1 MGELWKKS
9 KELFNELT
17 KDLAEELDTT
27 PGALICFGCLCF
39 FGLLTVALGF
49 MFLIATLYAI
59 PVWLCWNL
67 AAVPVFGAPAISIF
81 QTYGLVILCTLLFKS
96 FNLNLN
102 FGKK

>member
-9 KELFNELT
+9 KELFGELAN
-17 KDLAEELDTT
+17 DLDTT
-27 PGALICFGCLCF
+27 SGGLIGFSAICFI
-39 FGLLTVALGF
+39 GF
-49 MFLIATLYAI
+49 LMLAVGFTFLIASLYAI

-67 AAVPVFGAPAISIF
+67 AAVPVFGAPVISIF

-96 FNLNLN
+96 FNLNFN